1 MTMAVKLRPLSTS
14 DPLLVEESEYQAL
27 VARKERG
34 WSQCADEKEWLAK
47 LHYLRTGFEAA
58 RLDRAQFEERETRL
72 VLGWLRR
79 QGR

>member
-1 MTMAVKLRPLSTS
+1 MPQNLRPRSRFR
-14 DPLLVEESEYQAL
+14 PLEIPDDEYDRLVKRTQG
-27 VARKERG
+27 G
-34 WSQCADEKEWLAK
+34 WSNCADETEWLAK
-47 LHYLRTGFEAA
+47 LHYLRTGVASD